1 VGSDA
6 NLLVLDLPDSVHAM
20 VMARVDAL
28 SADALLTLKVASV
41 IGHSFSLATL
51 AAIHPLSAGV
61 VAATST
67 GGQRLN
73 SDRRTSRDA
82 ERYKSILARM
92 QSTCN
97 QLVSHALLRPCG
109 LYTEGGT
116 DGGRCGSVSGSCSR
130 RSSLSSETSSTSGPG
145 GAGRPRR
152 NSGGGGE
159 RGEEYDYVFV
169 SQLVREGVY
178 NMLPFAQRAR
188 LHGAVAATLEREM
201 ASLDASDMTAR
212 RRLGLATYE
221 GTAALAKL
229 GSHWRAARKLG
240 RAQAYTQ
247 RAAQCAATLHEV
259 AWARSLLESALAI
272 SEERE
277 EAASRADRNSA
288 AGRSSAAAGRNS
300 SGADGSSAA
309 TDRNSSAADG
319 SSTVTDRNSSAADGS
334 SAATDR
340 SSAAADR
347 NSAAG
352 DRNSAASAGGDSMAS
367 GSSGGAGGSIPPH
380 LPSGGEGAAAL
391 ALGNGGG
398 GDVAPPVGGG
408 SGRGGA
414 DQPSSERLL
423 GPSDLEREIATLRR
437 LEAWVGRAADTGGE
451 GGKHPP
457 PQPWRATSTPLLI
470 DTDDDR
476 HAGDAAAMLPLSHDD
491 LI

>member
-61 VAATST
+61 FAATSSSSRT
-67 GGQRLN
+67 PGAPSPNGS
-73 SDRRTSRDA
+73 SDRYSDRYP
-82 ERYKSILARM
+82 ERYKAILSRM
-92 QSTCN
+92 QNTCN
-97 QLVSHALLRPCG
+97 QLVRHALLRPCA
-109 LYTEGGT
+109 LYTEGGPNAERR
-116 DGGRCGSVSGSCSR
+116 GGSGIGCGSR
-130 RSSLSSETSSTSGPG
+130 RSSISSEASSVSALGGVGATAARARRSSGEVTPES
-145 GAGRPRR
+145 AD
-152 NSGGGGE
+152 E
-159 RGEEYDYVFV
+159 HDYVFV

-201 ASLDASDMTAR
+201 AARDASETAAR

-221 GTAALAKL
+221 GTAAFATL

-247 RAAQCAATLHEV
+247 RAAQCAASLHEV

-288 AGRSSAAAGRNS
+288 A
-300 SGADGSSAA
+300 
-309 TDRNSSAADG
+309 TDRNSVAGNSAAA
-319 SSTVTDRNSSAADGS
+319 DRN
-334 SAATDR
+334 
-340 SSAAADR
+340 SAAADR

-352 DRNSAASAGGDSMAS
+352 
-367 GSSGGAGGSIPPH
+367 AGGSDRE
-380 LPSGGEGAAAL
+380 SGGGTSGVAGADGVSIAFPL
-391 ALGNGGG
+391 GGNGGG
-398 GDVAPPVGGG
+398 GDT
-408 SGRGGA
+408 GA
-414 DQPSSERLL
+414 ADHRLSERLL
-423 GPSDLEREIATLRR
+423 GPPDLEREIATLRR
-437 LEAWVGRAADTGGE
+437 LEAWGGRAADTGGRGAE
-451 GGKHPP
+451 PP
-457 PQPWRATSTPLLI
+457 PTQVGRSTSTPCWW
-470 DTDDDR
+470 R
-476 HAGDAAAMLPLSHDD
+476 RYPPGAAVLTASR
-491 LI
+491 